1 MTKKKEEIVDQEM
14 TQQVDES
21 VVKELVAKAKEHDNT
36 LSFDDLQNT
45 LPTNVASGDLAN
57 QYLEAIEKQGV
68 SILFDN
74 ELAQKGLLNTDQ
86 SSDTKAKK
94 SSKKAKQPKNEE
106 KSDSE
111 LKTDA
116 AEATPDEGVAVKSK
130 KSSKKSTKT
139 DESAEVESA
148 ADAAKTSATKKKSSS
163 KKSAAKQA
171 ESVETAEII
180 GETQDSADVE
190 KPAKKSAKKT
200 AKTEAA
206 ETVGEK
212 KAKKSSQKAKKA
224 EKVEDVAEKVE
235 VKADDEAALSVDA
248 KIKLA
253 MEKHTETA
261 GEEGEATKKPKKTTK
276 KAEKKTLEKASK
288 KADKHEEKAE
298 IAADETVVAQ
308 PVEEK
313 AEVTADATVVV
324 VAETQPV
331 EAKAESAEKSEKP
344 AKKATKKASKKGAKA
359 EEKTEIAADETVVAP
374 VEAQPVEEKAESE
387 EKAEKPAKKAT
398 KKASKK
404 VAKAEEKGD
413 GEVEESAVVAGEA
426 EKKTAKKSSKSKR
439 AEEKSKDDDKSVE
452 KKAKKAEKATKSTKK
467 ADKEAESD
475 AVAEAKPAKKAS
487 KADKAEKT
495 EKAEAKPAKKSSKKS
510 TAKPEAA
517 ESIKETAKSSS
528 EKSTKRMG
536 APLPDVTK
544 FVPNA
549 KPPKPLESD
558 PELKDTGVESLDRM
572 FDPNKGMAGGKGL
585 SDLDPDDI
593 DPTDIDPTDIDDDD
607 LAGDDFD
614 VDDMSDSGVEIGNA
628 TFEDEVEAAGD
639 DDYGL
644 LDDADREDV
653 DGDSEGLEDGDE
665 EMGDEAEAETGA
677 ATSPEVDDDA
687 SKDSDKNAD
696 PVRRY
701 LTQTGNVPLLSRDG
715 EVEIAKRVEDGEQN
729 VLNVL
734 LQSAFGVREIIG
746 IADSVE
752 RGKLKMQDVLRDYE
766 TDYAGEDRPESDIR
780 GEFLEHVECMRE
792 INRNVI
798 RLKEKLEH
806 AHGIS
811 AIYVQ
816 RLRSD
821 LMRNQ
826 RALYELALHVRLS
839 KKLSERLVHKLKTMI
854 EKLDSATREIAR
866 CEKESG
872 STAQEIVRIRME
884 IQANPKDT
892 QKILMGKR
900 FNEARVF
907 AYNETIMAHMREI
920 ESIESDTH
928 ISSDALH
935 RTYQRVQQGQRIA
948 EIAKSELIKANL
960 RLVVSIAKKYTNRGL
975 QFLDLIQEGNIG
987 LMKAVDKFEYKRG
1000 YKFSTYATWWIRQ
1013 AITRAIAD
1021 QARTIRIPVHMIETI
1036 NKLIRTSRSLVQDLG
1051 REPTPEEI
1059 ADKMDLP
1066 VEKVR
1071 KVLKIGKEPISLET
1085 PIGEEEDSHLGDFIE
1100 DKSVISPA
1108 EAVISRNLAEQ
1119 TRKVLA
1125 TLTPREEKV
1134 LRMRFGIGEKSDHT
1148 LEEVGQD
1155 FDVTRERIRQIE
1167 AKALRKL
1174 RHPTRSKQLKPFVE
1188 N

>member
-86 SSDTKAKK
+86 SSNTKAKK
-94 SSKKAKQPKNEE
+94 SSKKAKQPKKEE

-116 AEATPDEGVAVKSK
+116 AEATADEGVAAKSK

-139 DESAEVESA
+139 DESAEAGTV
-148 ADAAKTSATKKKSSS
+148 ADEAKTGATKKKSSS

-180 GETQDSADVE
+180 GETQDSADAE

-212 KAKKSSQKAKKA
+212 KSKKSSQKAKKA
-224 EKVEDVAEKVE
+224 EKVDEVAEKVE

-253 MEKHTETA
+253 MEKHIETA

-276 KAEKKTLEKASK
+276 KAEKKALEKASN
-288 KADKHEEKAE
+288 KADKSEEKVE
-298 IAADETVVAQ
+298 IAADEA
-308 PVEEK
+308 
-313 AEVTADATVVV
+313 VVV

-331 EAKAESAEKSEKP
+331 EAKSKSAEKAEKP
-344 AKKATKKASKKGAKA
+344 AKKATKKAEKKALEKASKKVDKP
-359 EEKTEIAADETVVAP
+359 EEKTEVAADE
-374 VEAQPVEEKAESE
+374 VEVKAESE

-398 KKASKK
+398 KKPSKK
-404 VAKAEEKGD
+404 GAKAEEKGD
-413 GEVEESAVVAGEA
+413 GEAEESAVVAGDGEA
-426 EKKTAKKSSKSKR
+426 EKKTAKKSSKSKK
-439 AEEKSKDDDKSVE
+439 AEEKSNDDDKNVE
-452 KKAKKAEKATKSTKK
+452 EKAKKAEKATKSTKK
-467 ADKEAESD
+467 SDKEAESD
-475 AVAEAKPAKKAS
+475 AEAKPAKKAS

-510 TAKPEAA
+510 TAKADAA
-517 ESIKETAKSSS
+517 DNIKETAKSSS

-653 DGDSEGLEDGDE
+653 DGDSDGLEEGDE

-677 ATSPEVDDDA
+677 ATSPEADDDA

-746 IADSVE
+746 IADSVD

-766 TDYAGEDRPESDIR
+766 TDYAGEDRPESEIR
-780 GEFLEHVECMRE
+780 AEFLAHVECMRE
-792 INRNVI
+792 INCNVI

>member
-94 SSKKAKQPKNEE
+94 SSKKAKQPKKEE

-116 AEATPDEGVAVKSK
+116 AEATADEGVAAKGK

-139 DESAEVESA
+139 DESVEA
-148 ADAAKTSATKKKSSS
+148 GTVADEAKTGATKKKSSS
-163 KKSAAKQA
+163 KKSAAKQS

-180 GETQDSADVE
+180 GETQDSADAE

-212 KAKKSSQKAKKA
+212 KSKKSSQKAKKA
-224 EKVEDVAEKVE
+224 EKVDEVAEKVE

-253 MEKHTETA
+253 MEKHIETA

-276 KAEKKTLEKASK
+276 KAEKKALEKASN
-288 KADKHEEKAE
+288 KADKSEEKAE
-298 IAADETVVAQ
+298 I
-308 PVEEK
+308 
-313 AEVTADATVVV
+313 TADATVVV

-331 EAKAESAEKSEKP
+331 EAKSKSAEKAEKP
-344 AKKATKKASKKGAKA
+344 AKKATKKAEKKALEKASKKVDKP
-359 EEKTEIAADETVVAP
+359 EEKTEVAADE
-374 VEAQPVEEKAESE
+374 VEVKAESE

-398 KKASKK
+398 NKPSKK
-404 VAKAEEKGD
+404 GAKAEEKGD
-413 GEVEESAVVAGEA
+413 GEAEESAVVAGDGEA
-426 EKKTAKKSSKSKR
+426 EKKTAKKSSKSKK
-439 AEEKSKDDDKSVE
+439 AEEKSNDDDKNVE
-452 KKAKKAEKATKSTKK
+452 EKAKKAEKATKSTKK
-467 ADKEAESD
+467 SDKEAESD
-475 AVAEAKPAKKAS
+475 AEAKPAKKAS

-510 TAKPEAA
+510 TAKADA
-517 ESIKETAKSSS
+517 VDNIKETAKSSS

-653 DGDSEGLEDGDE
+653 DGDSDGLEEGDE

-677 ATSPEVDDDA
+677 ATSPEADDDA

-746 IADSVE
+746 IADSVD

-766 TDYAGEDRPESDIR
+766 TDYAGEDRPESEIR
-780 GEFLEHVECMRE
+780 AEFLAHVECMRE
-792 INRNVI
+792 INCNVI

>member
-94 SSKKAKQPKNEE
+94 SSKKAKQPKKEE

-116 AEATPDEGVAVKSK
+116 AEATADEGVAAKGK

-139 DESAEVESA
+139 DESAEAGTVTDE
-148 ADAAKTSATKKKSSS
+148 AKTGATKKKSSS
-163 KKSAAKQA
+163 KKSAAKQS

-180 GETQDSADVE
+180 GETQDSADAE

-212 KAKKSSQKAKKA
+212 KSKKSSQKAKKA
-224 EKVEDVAEKVE
+224 EKVDEVAEKIE

-253 MEKHTETA
+253 MEKHIETA
-261 GEEGEATKKPKKTTK
+261 GEEGEATKKPKKATK
-276 KAEKKTLEKASK
+276 KAEKKALEKASN
-288 KADKHEEKAE
+288 KADKSEEKAE
-298 IAADETVVAQ
+298 I
-308 PVEEK
+308 
-313 AEVTADATVVV
+313 TADATVVV

-331 EAKAESAEKSEKP
+331 EAKSKSAEKAEKP
-344 AKKATKKASKKGAKA
+344 AKKATKKAEKNALEKASKKVDKP
-359 EEKTEIAADETVVAP
+359 EEKTEVAADE
-374 VEAQPVEEKAESE
+374 VEAKAESE

-398 KKASKK
+398 NKPSKK
-404 VAKAEEKGD
+404 GAKAEEKGD
-413 GEVEESAVVAGEA
+413 GEAEESAVVAGDGEA
-426 EKKTAKKSSKSKR
+426 EKKTAKKSSKSKK
-439 AEEKSKDDDKSVE
+439 AEEKSNDDDKNVE
-452 KKAKKAEKATKSTKK
+452 EKAKKAEKATKSTKK
-467 ADKEAESD
+467 SDKEAESD
-475 AVAEAKPAKKAS
+475 AEAKPAKKAS

-510 TAKPEAA
+510 TAKADAA
-517 ESIKETAKSSS
+517 DNIKETAKSSS

-653 DGDSEGLEDGDE
+653 DGDSDGLEEGDE

-677 ATSPEVDDDA
+677 ATSPEADDDA

-746 IADSVE
+746 IADSVD

-766 TDYAGEDRPESDIR
+766 TDYAGEDRPESEIR
-780 GEFLEHVECMRE
+780 AEFLAHVECMRE
-792 INRNVI
+792 INCNVI

>member
-94 SSKKAKQPKNEE
+94 SSKKAKQPKKEE

-116 AEATPDEGVAVKSK
+116 AEATADEGVAAKSK

-139 DESAEVESA
+139 DESVEA
-148 ADAAKTSATKKKSSS
+148 GTVADEAKTGATKKKSSS
-163 KKSAAKQA
+163 KKSAAKQS

-180 GETQDSADVE
+180 GETQDSADAE

-212 KAKKSSQKAKKA
+212 KSKKSSQKAKKA
-224 EKVEDVAEKVE
+224 EKVDEVAEKVE

-253 MEKHTETA
+253 MEKHIETA

-276 KAEKKTLEKASK
+276 KAEKKALEKASN
-288 KADKHEEKAE
+288 KADKSEEKVE
-298 IAADETVVAQ
+298 IAADEA
-308 PVEEK
+308 
-313 AEVTADATVVV
+313 VVV

-331 EAKAESAEKSEKP
+331 EAKSKSAEKAEKP
-344 AKKATKKASKKGAKA
+344 AKKATKKAEKKALEKASKKVDKP
-359 EEKTEIAADETVVAP
+359 EEKTEVAADE
-374 VEAQPVEEKAESE
+374 VEVKAESE

-398 KKASKK
+398 KKPSKK
-404 VAKAEEKGD
+404 GAKAEEKGD
-413 GEVEESAVVAGEA
+413 GEAEESAVVAGDGEA
-426 EKKTAKKSSKSKR
+426 EKKTAKKSSKSKK
-439 AEEKSKDDDKSVE
+439 AEEKSNDDDKNVE
-452 KKAKKAEKATKSTKK
+452 EMAKKAEKATKSTKK
-467 ADKEAESD
+467 SDKEAESD
-475 AVAEAKPAKKAS
+475 AEAKPAKKAS

-510 TAKPEAA
+510 TAKADAA
-517 ESIKETAKSSS
+517 DNIKETAKSSS

-653 DGDSEGLEDGDE
+653 DGDSDGLEEGDE

-677 ATSPEVDDDA
+677 ATSPEADDDA

-746 IADSVE
+746 IADSVD

-766 TDYAGEDRPESDIR
+766 TDYAGEDRPESEIR
-780 GEFLEHVECMRE
+780 AEFLAHVECMRE
-792 INRNVI
+792 INCNVI

>member
-94 SSKKAKQPKNEE
+94 SSKKAKQPKKEE

-116 AEATPDEGVAVKSK
+116 AEATADEGVAAKSK

-139 DESAEVESA
+139 DESVEA
-148 ADAAKTSATKKKSSS
+148 GTVADEAKTGATKKKSSS

-180 GETQDSADVE
+180 GETQDSADAE

-212 KAKKSSQKAKKA
+212 KSKKSSQKAKKA
-224 EKVEDVAEKVE
+224 EKVDEVAEKVE

-253 MEKHTETA
+253 MEKHIETA

-276 KAEKKTLEKASK
+276 KAEKKALEKASN
-288 KADKHEEKAE
+288 KADKSEEKVE
-298 IAADETVVAQ
+298 IAADEA
-308 PVEEK
+308 
-313 AEVTADATVVV
+313 VVV

-331 EAKAESAEKSEKP
+331 EAKSKSAEKAEKP
-344 AKKATKKASKKGAKA
+344 AKKATKKAEKKALEKASKKVDKP
-359 EEKTEIAADETVVAP
+359 EEKTEVAADE
-374 VEAQPVEEKAESE
+374 VEVKAESE

-398 KKASKK
+398 NKPSKK
-404 VAKAEEKGD
+404 GAKAEEKGD
-413 GEVEESAVVAGEA
+413 GEAEESAVVAGDGEA
-426 EKKTAKKSSKSKR
+426 EKKTAKKTSKSKK
-439 AEEKSKDDDKSVE
+439 AEEKSNDDDKNVE
-452 KKAKKAEKATKSTKK
+452 EKAKKAEKATKSTKK
-467 ADKEAESD
+467 SDKEAESD
-475 AVAEAKPAKKAS
+475 AEAKPAKKAS

-510 TAKPEAA
+510 TAKADAA
-517 ESIKETAKSSS
+517 DNIKETAKSSS

-572 FDPNKGMAGGKGL
+572 FDPNKGMAGGNGL

-653 DGDSEGLEDGDE
+653 DGDSDGLEEGDE

-677 ATSPEVDDDA
+677 ATSPEADDDA

-746 IADSVE
+746 IADSVD

-766 TDYAGEDRPESDIR
+766 TDYAGEDRPESEIR
-780 GEFLEHVECMRE
+780 AEFLAHVECMRE
-792 INRNVI
+792 INCNVI

>member
-94 SSKKAKQPKNEE
+94 SSKKAKQPKKEE

-116 AEATPDEGVAVKSK
+116 AEATADEGVAAKSK

-139 DESAEVESA
+139 DESAEAGTV
-148 ADAAKTSATKKKSSS
+148 ADEAKTGATKKKSSS
-163 KKSAAKQA
+163 KKSAAKQS

-180 GETQDSADVE
+180 GETQDSADAE

-212 KAKKSSQKAKKA
+212 KSKKSSQKAKKA
-224 EKVEDVAEKVE
+224 EKVDEVAEKVE

-253 MEKHTETA
+253 MEKHIETA

-276 KAEKKTLEKASK
+276 KAEKKALEKASN
-288 KADKHEEKAE
+288 KADKSEEKVE
-298 IAADETVVAQ
+298 IAADEA
-308 PVEEK
+308 
-313 AEVTADATVVV
+313 VVV

-331 EAKAESAEKSEKP
+331 EAKSKSA
-344 AKKATKKASKKGAKA
+344 
-359 EEKTEIAADETVVAP
+359 
-374 VEAQPVEEKAESE
+374 

-398 KKASKK
+398 KKAEKKALEKASKK
-404 VAKAEEKGD
+404 VDKPEEKTEVAADEVEVKAEREEKAEKPAKKATNKPSKKGAKAEEKGD
-413 GEVEESAVVAGEA
+413 GEAEESAVVAGDGEA
-426 EKKTAKKSSKSKR
+426 EKKTAKKSSKSKK
-439 AEEKSKDDDKSVE
+439 AEEKSNDDDKNVE
-452 KKAKKAEKATKSTKK
+452 EKAKKAEKATKSTKK
-467 ADKEAESD
+467 SDKEAESD
-475 AVAEAKPAKKAS
+475 AEAKPAKKAS

-510 TAKPEAA
+510 TAKADAA
-517 ESIKETAKSSS
+517 DNIKETAKSSS

-653 DGDSEGLEDGDE
+653 DGDSDGLEEGDE

-677 ATSPEVDDDA
+677 ATSPEADDDA

-746 IADSVE
+746 IADSVD

-766 TDYAGEDRPESDIR
+766 TDYAGEDRPESEIR
-780 GEFLEHVECMRE
+780 AEFLAHVECMRE
-792 INRNVI
+792 INCNVI

>member
-94 SSKKAKQPKNEE
+94 SSKKAKQPKKEE

-116 AEATPDEGVAVKSK
+116 AEATADEGVAAKSK

-139 DESAEVESA
+139 DESAEAGTV
-148 ADAAKTSATKKKSSS
+148 ADEAKTGATKKKSSS

-180 GETQDSADVE
+180 GETQDSADAE

-212 KAKKSSQKAKKA
+212 KSKKSSQKAKKA
-224 EKVEDVAEKVE
+224 EKVDEVAEKVE

-253 MEKHTETA
+253 MEKHIETA

-276 KAEKKTLEKASK
+276 KAEKKALEKASN
-288 KADKHEEKAE
+288 KADKSEEKAE
-298 IAADETVVAQ
+298 I
-308 PVEEK
+308 
-313 AEVTADATVVV
+313 TADATVVV

-331 EAKAESAEKSEKP
+331 EAKSKSAEKAEKP
-344 AKKATKKASKKGAKA
+344 AKKATKKAEKKALEKASKKVDKP
-359 EEKTEIAADETVVAP
+359 EEKTEVAADE
-374 VEAQPVEEKAESE
+374 VEVKAESE

-398 KKASKK
+398 NKPSKK
-404 VAKAEEKGD
+404 GAKAEEKGD
-413 GEVEESAVVAGEA
+413 GEAEESAVVAGDGEA
-426 EKKTAKKSSKSKR
+426 EKKTAKKSSKSKK
-439 AEEKSKDDDKSVE
+439 AEEKSNDDDKNVE
-452 KKAKKAEKATKSTKK
+452 EKAKKAEKATKSTKK
-467 ADKEAESD
+467 SDKEAESD
-475 AVAEAKPAKKAS
+475 AEAKPAKKAS

-510 TAKPEAA
+510 TAKADAA
-517 ESIKETAKSSS
+517 DNIKETAKSSS

-572 FDPNKGMAGGKGL
+572 FDPNKGMAGGNGL

-677 ATSPEVDDDA
+677 ATSPEADDDA

-746 IADSVE
+746 IAKSVE
-752 RGKLKMQDVLRDYE
+752 YGKLKMQDVLRDYE

-780 GEFLEHVECMRE
+780 AEFLAHVECMRE
-792 INRNVI
+792 INCNVI

>member
-94 SSKKAKQPKNEE
+94 SSKKAKQPKKEE

-116 AEATPDEGVAVKSK
+116 AEATADEGVAAKSK

-139 DESAEVESA
+139 DESAEAGTV
-148 ADAAKTSATKKKSSS
+148 ADEAKTGATKKKSSS

-180 GETQDSADVE
+180 GETQDSADAE

-212 KAKKSSQKAKKA
+212 KSKKSSQKAKKA
-224 EKVEDVAEKVE
+224 EKVDEVAEKVE

-253 MEKHTETA
+253 MEKHIETA

-276 KAEKKTLEKASK
+276 KAEKKALEKASN
-288 KADKHEEKAE
+288 KADKSEEKAE
-298 IAADETVVAQ
+298 IAADEA
-308 PVEEK
+308 
-313 AEVTADATVVV
+313 VVV

-331 EAKAESAEKSEKP
+331 EAKSKSAEKAEKP
-344 AKKATKKASKKGAKA
+344 AKKATKKAEKKALEKASKKVDKP
-359 EEKTEIAADETVVAP
+359 EEKTEVAADE
-374 VEAQPVEEKAESE
+374 VEVKAESE

-398 KKASKK
+398 NKPSKK
-404 VAKAEEKGD
+404 GAKAEEKGD
-413 GEVEESAVVAGEA
+413 GEAEESAVVAGDGEA
-426 EKKTAKKSSKSKR
+426 EKKTAKKSSKSKK
-439 AEEKSKDDDKSVE
+439 AEEKSNDDDKNVE
-452 KKAKKAEKATKSTKK
+452 EKAKKAEKATKSTKK
-467 ADKEAESD
+467 SDKEAESD
-475 AVAEAKPAKKAS
+475 AEAKPAKKAS

-510 TAKPEAA
+510 TAKADAA
-517 ESIKETAKSSS
+517 DNIKETAKSSS

-653 DGDSEGLEDGDE
+653 DGDSDGLEEGDE

-677 ATSPEVDDDA
+677 ATSPEADDDA

-746 IADSVE
+746 IADSVD

-766 TDYAGEDRPESDIR
+766 TDYAGEDRPESEIR
-780 GEFLEHVECMRE
+780 AEFLAHVECMRE
-792 INRNVI
+792 INCNVI

>member
-94 SSKKAKQPKNEE
+94 SSKKAKQPKKEE

-116 AEATPDEGVAVKSK
+116 AEATADEGVAAKSK

-139 DESAEVESA
+139 DESVEA
-148 ADAAKTSATKKKSSS
+148 GTVADEAKTGATKKKSSS

-180 GETQDSADVE
+180 GETQDSADAE

-212 KAKKSSQKAKKA
+212 KSKKSSQKAKKA
-224 EKVEDVAEKVE
+224 EKVDEVAEKVE

-253 MEKHTETA
+253 MEKHIETA
-261 GEEGEATKKPKKTTK
+261 GEEGEATKKPKKATK
-276 KAEKKTLEKASK
+276 KAEKKALEKASN
-288 KADKHEEKAE
+288 KADKSEEKVE
-298 IAADETVVAQ
+298 IAADEA
-308 PVEEK
+308 
-313 AEVTADATVVV
+313 VV

-331 EAKAESAEKSEKP
+331 EAKSKSAEKAEKP
-344 AKKATKKASKKGAKA
+344 AKKATKKAEKKALEKASKKVDKP
-359 EEKTEIAADETVVAP
+359 EEKTEVAADE
-374 VEAQPVEEKAESE
+374 VEVKAESE

-398 KKASKK
+398 KKPSKK
-404 VAKAEEKGD
+404 GAKAEEKGD
-413 GEVEESAVVAGEA
+413 GEAEESAVVAGDGEA
-426 EKKTAKKSSKSKR
+426 EKKTAKKSSKSKK
-439 AEEKSKDDDKSVE
+439 AEEKSNDDDKNVE
-452 KKAKKAEKATKSTKK
+452 EKAKKAEKATKSTKK
-467 ADKEAESD
+467 SDKEAESD
-475 AVAEAKPAKKAS
+475 AEAKPAKKAS

-510 TAKPEAA
+510 TAKADAA
-517 ESIKETAKSSS
+517 DNIKETAKSSS

-653 DGDSEGLEDGDE
+653 DGDSDGLEEGDE

-677 ATSPEVDDDA
+677 ATSPEADDDA

-746 IADSVE
+746 IADSVD

-766 TDYAGEDRPESDIR
+766 TDYAGEDRPESEIR
-780 GEFLEHVECMRE
+780 AEFLAHVECMRE
-792 INRNVI
+792 INCNVI

>member
-94 SSKKAKQPKNEE
+94 SSKKAKQPKKEE

-116 AEATPDEGVAVKSK
+116 AEATADEGVAAKSK

-139 DESAEVESA
+139 DESAEAGTV
-148 ADAAKTSATKKKSSS
+148 ADEAKTGATKKKSSL

-180 GETQDSADVE
+180 GETQDSADAE

-212 KAKKSSQKAKKA
+212 KSKKSSQKAKKA
-224 EKVEDVAEKVE
+224 EKVDEVAEKVE

-253 MEKHTETA
+253 MEKHIETA

-276 KAEKKTLEKASK
+276 KAEKKALEKASN
-288 KADKHEEKAE
+288 KADKSEEKAE
-298 IAADETVVAQ
+298 I
-308 PVEEK
+308 
-313 AEVTADATVVV
+313 TADATVVV

-331 EAKAESAEKSEKP
+331 EAKSKSAEKAEKP
-344 AKKATKKASKKGAKA
+344 AKKATKKAEKKALEKASKKVDKP
-359 EEKTEIAADETVVAP
+359 EEKTEVAADE
-374 VEAQPVEEKAESE
+374 VEVKAESE

-398 KKASKK
+398 NKPSKK
-404 VAKAEEKGD
+404 GAKAEEKGD
-413 GEVEESAVVAGEA
+413 GEAEESAVVAGDGEA
-426 EKKTAKKSSKSKR
+426 EKKTAKKSSKSKK
-439 AEEKSKDDDKSVE
+439 AEEKSNDDDKNVE
-452 KKAKKAEKATKSTKK
+452 EKAKKAEKATKSTKK
-467 ADKEAESD
+467 SDKEAESD
-475 AVAEAKPAKKAS
+475 AEAKPAKKAS

-510 TAKPEAA
+510 TAKADAA
-517 ESIKETAKSSS
+517 DNIKETAKSSS

-653 DGDSEGLEDGDE
+653 DGDSDGLEEGDE

-677 ATSPEVDDDA
+677 ATSPEADDDA

-746 IADSVE
+746 IADSVD

-766 TDYAGEDRPESDIR
+766 TDYAGEDRPESEIR
-780 GEFLEHVECMRE
+780 AEFLAHVECMRE
-792 INRNVI
+792 INCNVI

>member
-94 SSKKAKQPKNEE
+94 SSKKAKQPKKEE

-116 AEATPDEGVAVKSK
+116 AEATADEGVAAKGK

-139 DESAEVESA
+139 DESAEAGTV
-148 ADAAKTSATKKKSSS
+148 ADEAKTGATKKKSSS
-163 KKSAAKQA
+163 KKSAAKQS

-180 GETQDSADVE
+180 GETQDSADAE

-212 KAKKSSQKAKKA
+212 KSKKSSQKAKKA
-224 EKVEDVAEKVE
+224 EKVDEVAEKVE

-253 MEKHTETA
+253 MEKHIETA

-276 KAEKKTLEKASK
+276 KAEKKALEKASN
-288 KADKHEEKAE
+288 KADKSEEKAE
-298 IAADETVVAQ
+298 IAADETVV
-308 PVEEK
+308 
-313 AEVTADATVVV
+313 

-331 EAKAESAEKSEKP
+331 EAKSKSAEKAEKP
-344 AKKATKKASKKGAKA
+344 AKKATKKAEKKALEKASKKVDKP
-359 EEKTEIAADETVVAP
+359 EEKTEVAADE
-374 VEAQPVEEKAESE
+374 VEVKAESE

-398 KKASKK
+398 KKPSKK
-404 VAKAEEKGD
+404 GAKAEEKGD
-413 GEVEESAVVAGEA
+413 GEAEESAVVAGDGEA
-426 EKKTAKKSSKSKR
+426 EKKTAKKSSKSKK
-439 AEEKSKDDDKSVE
+439 AEEKSNDDDKNVE
-452 KKAKKAEKATKSTKK
+452 EKAKKAEKATKSTKK
-467 ADKEAESD
+467 SDKEAESD
-475 AVAEAKPAKKAS
+475 AEAKPAKKAS

-510 TAKPEAA
+510 TAKADAA
-517 ESIKETAKSSS
+517 DNIKETAKSSS

-653 DGDSEGLEDGDE
+653 DGDSDGLEEGDE

-677 ATSPEVDDDA
+677 ATSPEADDDA

-746 IADSVE
+746 IADSVD

-766 TDYAGEDRPESDIR
+766 TDYAGEDRPESEIR
-780 GEFLEHVECMRE
+780 AEFLAHVECMRE
-792 INRNVI
+792 INCNVI

>member
-94 SSKKAKQPKNEE
+94 SSKKAKQPKKEE

-116 AEATPDEGVAVKSK
+116 AEATADEGVAAKSK

-139 DESAEVESA
+139 DESVEA
-148 ADAAKTSATKKKSSS
+148 GTVADEAKTGATKKKSSS

-180 GETQDSADVE
+180 GETQDSADAE

-212 KAKKSSQKAKKA
+212 KSKKSSQKAKKA
-224 EKVEDVAEKVE
+224 EKVDEVAEKVE

-253 MEKHTETA
+253 MEKHIETA

-276 KAEKKTLEKASK
+276 KAEKKALEKASN
-288 KADKHEEKAE
+288 KADKSEEKAE
-298 IAADETVVAQ
+298 I
-308 PVEEK
+308 
-313 AEVTADATVVV
+313 TADATVVV

-331 EAKAESAEKSEKP
+331 EAKSKSAEKAEKP
-344 AKKATKKASKKGAKA
+344 AKKATKKAEKKALEKASKKVDKP
-359 EEKTEIAADETVVAP
+359 EEKTEVAADE
-374 VEAQPVEEKAESE
+374 VEVKAESE

-398 KKASKK
+398 NKPSKK
-404 VAKAEEKGD
+404 GAKAEEKGD
-413 GEVEESAVVAGEA
+413 GEAEESAVVAGDGEA
-426 EKKTAKKSSKSKR
+426 EKKTAKKSSKSKK
-439 AEEKSKDDDKSVE
+439 AEEKSNDDDKNVE
-452 KKAKKAEKATKSTKK
+452 EKAKKAEKATKSTKK
-467 ADKEAESD
+467 SDKEAESD
-475 AVAEAKPAKKAS
+475 AEAKPAKKAS

-510 TAKPEAA
+510 TAKADAA
-517 ESIKETAKSSS
+517 DNIKETAKSSS

-653 DGDSEGLEDGDE
+653 DGDSDGLEEGDE

-677 ATSPEVDDDA
+677 ATSPEADDDA

-746 IADSVE
+746 IADSVD

-766 TDYAGEDRPESDIR
+766 TDYAGEDRPESEIR
-780 GEFLEHVECMRE
+780 AEFLAHVECMRE
-792 INRNVI
+792 INCNVI

>member
-94 SSKKAKQPKNEE
+94 SSKKAKQPKKEE

-116 AEATPDEGVAVKSK
+116 AEATADEGVAAKSK

-139 DESAEVESA
+139 DESAEAGTV
-148 ADAAKTSATKKKSSS
+148 ADEAKTGATKKKSSS

-180 GETQDSADVE
+180 GETQDSADAE

-212 KAKKSSQKAKKA
+212 KSKKSSQKAKKA
-224 EKVEDVAEKVE
+224 EKVDEVAEKVE

-253 MEKHTETA
+253 MEKHIETA

-276 KAEKKTLEKASK
+276 KAEKKALEKASN
-288 KADKHEEKAE
+288 KADKSEEKAE
-298 IAADETVVAQ
+298 I
-308 PVEEK
+308 
-313 AEVTADATVVV
+313 TADATVVV

-331 EAKAESAEKSEKP
+331 EAKSKSAEKAEKP
-344 AKKATKKASKKGAKA
+344 AKKATKKAEKKALEKASKKVDKP
-359 EEKTEIAADETVVAP
+359 EEKTEVAADE
-374 VEAQPVEEKAESE
+374 VEVKAESE

-398 KKASKK
+398 KKPSKK
-404 VAKAEEKGD
+404 GAKAEEKGD
-413 GEVEESAVVAGEA
+413 GEAEESAVVAGDGEA
-426 EKKTAKKSSKSKR
+426 EKKTAKKSSKSKK
-439 AEEKSKDDDKSVE
+439 AEEKSNDDDKNVE
-452 KKAKKAEKATKSTKK
+452 EKAKKAEKATKSTKK
-467 ADKEAESD
+467 SDKEAESD
-475 AVAEAKPAKKAS
+475 AEAKPAKKAS

-510 TAKPEAA
+510 TAKADAA
-517 ESIKETAKSSS
+517 DNIKETAKSSS

-653 DGDSEGLEDGDE
+653 DGDSDGLEEGDE

-677 ATSPEVDDDA
+677 ATSPEADDDA

-746 IADSVE
+746 IADSVD

-766 TDYAGEDRPESDIR
+766 TDYAGEDRPESEIR
-780 GEFLEHVECMRE
+780 AEFLAHVECMRE
-792 INRNVI
+792 INCNVI

>member
-94 SSKKAKQPKNEE
+94 SSKKAKQPKKEE

-116 AEATPDEGVAVKSK
+116 AEATADEGVAAKSK

-139 DESAEVESA
+139 DESVEA
-148 ADAAKTSATKKKSSS
+148 GTVADEAKTGATKKKSSS
-163 KKSAAKQA
+163 KKSAAKQS

-180 GETQDSADVE
+180 GETQDSADAE

-212 KAKKSSQKAKKA
+212 KSKKSSQKAKKA
-224 EKVEDVAEKVE
+224 EKVDEVAEKVE

-276 KAEKKTLEKASK
+276 KAEKKALEKASN
-288 KADKHEEKAE
+288 KADKSEEKVE
-298 IAADETVVAQ
+298 IAADEA
-308 PVEEK
+308 
-313 AEVTADATVVV
+313 VVV

-331 EAKAESAEKSEKP
+331 EAKSKSAEKAEKP
-344 AKKATKKASKKGAKA
+344 AKKATKKAEKKALEKASKKVDKP
-359 EEKTEIAADETVVAP
+359 EEKTEVAADEA
-374 VEAQPVEEKAESE
+374 EAKAESE

-398 KKASKK
+398 NKPSKK
-404 VAKAEEKGD
+404 GAKAEEKGD
-413 GEVEESAVVAGEA
+413 GEAEESAVVAGDGEA
-426 EKKTAKKSSKSKR
+426 EKKTAKKSSKSKK
-439 AEEKSKDDDKSVE
+439 AEEKSNDDDKNVE
-452 KKAKKAEKATKSTKK
+452 EKAKKAEKATKSTKK
-467 ADKEAESD
+467 SDKEAESD
-475 AVAEAKPAKKAS
+475 AEAKPAKKAS

-510 TAKPEAA
+510 TAKADAA
-517 ESIKETAKSSS
+517 DNIKETAKSSS

-653 DGDSEGLEDGDE
+653 DGDSDGLEEGDE

-677 ATSPEVDDDA
+677 ATSPEADDDA

-746 IADSVE
+746 IADSVD

-766 TDYAGEDRPESDIR
+766 TDYAGEDRPESEIR
-780 GEFLEHVECMRE
+780 AEFLAHVECMRE
-792 INRNVI
+792 INCNVI

>member
-94 SSKKAKQPKNEE
+94 SSKKAKQPKKEE

-116 AEATPDEGVAVKSK
+116 AEATADEGVAAKSK

-139 DESAEVESA
+139 DESAEAGTV
-148 ADAAKTSATKKKSSS
+148 ADEAKTGATKKKSSS

-180 GETQDSADVE
+180 GETQDSADAE

-212 KAKKSSQKAKKA
+212 KSKKSSQKAKKA
-224 EKVEDVAEKVE
+224 EKVDEVAEKVE

-253 MEKHTETA
+253 MEKHIETA

-276 KAEKKTLEKASK
+276 KAEKKALEKASN
-288 KADKHEEKAE
+288 KADKSEEKAE
-298 IAADETVVAQ
+298 I
-308 PVEEK
+308 
-313 AEVTADATVVV
+313 TADATVVV

-331 EAKAESAEKSEKP
+331 EAKSKSAEKAEKP
-344 AKKATKKASKKGAKA
+344 AKKATKKAEKKALEKASKKVDKP
-359 EEKTEIAADETVVAP
+359 EEKTEVAADE
-374 VEAQPVEEKAESE
+374 VEVKAESE

-398 KKASKK
+398 NKPSKK
-404 VAKAEEKGD
+404 GAKAEEKGD
-413 GEVEESAVVAGEA
+413 GEAEESAVVAGDGEA
-426 EKKTAKKSSKSKR
+426 EKKTAKKSSKSKK
-439 AEEKSKDDDKSVE
+439 AEEKSNDDDKNVE
-452 KKAKKAEKATKSTKK
+452 EKAKKAEKATKSTKK
-467 ADKEAESD
+467 SDKEAESD
-475 AVAEAKPAKKAS
+475 AEAKPAKKAS

-510 TAKPEAA
+510 TAKADAA
-517 ESIKETAKSSS
+517 DNIKETAKSSS

-572 FDPNKGMAGGKGL
+572 FDPNKGMAGGNGL

-653 DGDSEGLEDGDE
+653 DGDSDGLEEGDE

-677 ATSPEVDDDA
+677 ATSPEADDDA

-746 IADSVE
+746 IADSVD

-766 TDYAGEDRPESDIR
+766 TDYAGEDRPESEIR
-780 GEFLEHVECMRE
+780 AEFLAHVECMRE
-792 INRNVI
+792 INCNVI

>member
-94 SSKKAKQPKNEE
+94 SSKKAKQPKKEE

-116 AEATPDEGVAVKSK
+116 AEATADEGVAAKSK

-139 DESAEVESA
+139 DESVEA
-148 ADAAKTSATKKKSSS
+148 GTVADEAKTGATKKKSSS

-180 GETQDSADVE
+180 GETQDSADAE

-212 KAKKSSQKAKKA
+212 KSKKSSQKAKKA
-224 EKVEDVAEKVE
+224 EKVDEVAEKVE

-253 MEKHTETA
+253 MEKHIETA
-261 GEEGEATKKPKKTTK
+261 GEEGESTKKPKKTTK
-276 KAEKKTLEKASK
+276 KAEKKALEKASN
-288 KADKHEEKAE
+288 KADKSEEKAE
-298 IAADETVVAQ
+298 I
-308 PVEEK
+308 
-313 AEVTADATVVV
+313 TADATVVV

-331 EAKAESAEKSEKP
+331 EAKSKSAEKAEKP
-344 AKKATKKASKKGAKA
+344 AKKATKKAEKKALEKASKKVDKP
-359 EEKTEIAADETVVAP
+359 EEKTEVAADE
-374 VEAQPVEEKAESE
+374 VEVKAESE

-398 KKASKK
+398 NKPSKK
-404 VAKAEEKGD
+404 GAKAEEKGD
-413 GEVEESAVVAGEA
+413 GEAEESAVVAGDGEA
-426 EKKTAKKSSKSKR
+426 EKKTAKKSSKSKK
-439 AEEKSKDDDKSVE
+439 AEEKSNDDDKNVE
-452 KKAKKAEKATKSTKK
+452 EKAKKAEKATKSTKK
-467 ADKEAESD
+467 SDKEAESD
-475 AVAEAKPAKKAS
+475 AEAKPAKKAS

-510 TAKPEAA
+510 TAKADAA
-517 ESIKETAKSSS
+517 DNIKETAKSSS

-653 DGDSEGLEDGDE
+653 DGDSDGLEEGDE

-677 ATSPEVDDDA
+677 ATSPEADDDA

-746 IADSVE
+746 IADSVD

-766 TDYAGEDRPESDIR
+766 TDYAGEDRPESEIR
-780 GEFLEHVECMRE
+780 AEFLAHVECMRE
-792 INRNVI
+792 INCNVI

>member
-94 SSKKAKQPKNEE
+94 SSKKAKQPKKEE

-116 AEATPDEGVAVKSK
+116 AEATADEGVAAKSK

-139 DESAEVESA
+139 DESAEAGTV
-148 ADAAKTSATKKKSSS
+148 ADEAKTGATKKKSSS
-163 KKSAAKQA
+163 KKSAAKQS

-180 GETQDSADVE
+180 GETQDSADAE

-212 KAKKSSQKAKKA
+212 KSKKSSQKAKKA
-224 EKVEDVAEKVE
+224 EKVDEVAEKVE

-276 KAEKKTLEKASK
+276 KAEKKALEKASN
-288 KADKHEEKAE
+288 KADKSEEKVE
-298 IAADETVVAQ
+298 IAADEA
-308 PVEEK
+308 
-313 AEVTADATVVV
+313 VVV

-331 EAKAESAEKSEKP
+331 EAKSKSAEKAEKP
-344 AKKATKKASKKGAKA
+344 AKKATKKAEKKALEKASKKVDKP
-359 EEKTEIAADETVVAP
+359 EEKTEVAADE
-374 VEAQPVEEKAESE
+374 VEVKAESE

-398 KKASKK
+398 NKPSKK
-404 VAKAEEKGD
+404 GAKAEEKGD
-413 GEVEESAVVAGEA
+413 GEAEESAVVAGDGEA
-426 EKKTAKKSSKSKR
+426 EKKTAKKSSKSKK
-439 AEEKSKDDDKSVE
+439 AEEKSNDDDKNVE
-452 KKAKKAEKATKSTKK
+452 EKAKKAEKATKSTKK
-467 ADKEAESD
+467 SDKEAESD
-475 AVAEAKPAKKAS
+475 AEAKPAKKAS

-510 TAKPEAA
+510 TAKADAA
-517 ESIKETAKSSS
+517 DNIKETAKSSS

-653 DGDSEGLEDGDE
+653 DGDSDGLEEGDE

-677 ATSPEVDDDA
+677 ATSPEADDDA

-746 IADSVE
+746 IADSVD

-766 TDYAGEDRPESDIR
+766 TDYAGEDRPESEIR
-780 GEFLEHVECMRE
+780 AEFLAHVECMRE
-792 INRNVI
+792 INCNVI

-1000 YKFSTYATWWIRQ
+1000 YKFSTYATWWSRQ

>member
-94 SSKKAKQPKNEE
+94 SSKKAKQPKKEE

-116 AEATPDEGVAVKSK
+116 AEATADEGVAAKSK

-139 DESAEVESA
+139 DESAEAGTV
-148 ADAAKTSATKKKSSS
+148 ADEAKTGATKKKSSS

-180 GETQDSADVE
+180 GETQDSADAE

-200 AKTEAA
+200 AKTEVA

-212 KAKKSSQKAKKA
+212 ESKKSSQKAKKA
-224 EKVEDVAEKVE
+224 EKVDEVAEKVE

-253 MEKHTETA
+253 MEKHIETA

-276 KAEKKTLEKASK
+276 KAEKKALEKASN
-288 KADKHEEKAE
+288 KADKSEEKAE
-298 IAADETVVAQ
+298 I
-308 PVEEK
+308 
-313 AEVTADATVVV
+313 TADATVVV

-331 EAKAESAEKSEKP
+331 EAKSKSAEKAEKP
-344 AKKATKKASKKGAKA
+344 AKKATKKAEKKALEKASKKVDKP
-359 EEKTEIAADETVVAP
+359 EEKTEVAADE
-374 VEAQPVEEKAESE
+374 VEVKAESE

-398 KKASKK
+398 NKPSKK
-404 VAKAEEKGD
+404 GAKAEEKGD
-413 GEVEESAVVAGEA
+413 GEAEESAVVAGDGEA
-426 EKKTAKKSSKSKR
+426 EKKTAKKSSKSKK
-439 AEEKSKDDDKSVE
+439 AEEKSNDDDKNVE
-452 KKAKKAEKATKSTKK
+452 EKAKKAEKATKSTKK
-467 ADKEAESD
+467 SDKEAESD
-475 AVAEAKPAKKAS
+475 AEAKPAKKAS

-510 TAKPEAA
+510 TAKADAA
-517 ESIKETAKSSS
+517 DNIKETAKSSS

-653 DGDSEGLEDGDE
+653 DGDSDGLEDGDE

-677 ATSPEVDDDA
+677 ATSPEADDDA

-746 IADSVE
+746 IADSVD

-766 TDYAGEDRPESDIR
+766 TDYAGEDRPESEIR
-780 GEFLEHVECMRE
+780 AEFLAHVECMRE
-792 INRNVI
+792 INCNVI

-854 EKLDSATREIAR
+854 EKLDSAMREIAR

>member
-94 SSKKAKQPKNEE
+94 SSKKAKQPKKEE

-116 AEATPDEGVAVKSK
+116 AEATADEGVAAKSK

-139 DESAEVESA
+139 DESAEAGTV
-148 ADAAKTSATKKKSSS
+148 ADEAKTGATKKKSSS

-180 GETQDSADVE
+180 GETQDSADAE

-212 KAKKSSQKAKKA
+212 KSKKSSQKAKKA
-224 EKVEDVAEKVE
+224 EKVDEVAEKVE

-253 MEKHTETA
+253 MEKRIETA

-276 KAEKKTLEKASK
+276 KAEKKALEKASN
-288 KADKHEEKAE
+288 KADKSEEKAE
-298 IAADETVVAQ
+298 I
-308 PVEEK
+308 
-313 AEVTADATVVV
+313 TADATVVV

-331 EAKAESAEKSEKP
+331 EAKSKSAEKAEKP
-344 AKKATKKASKKGAKA
+344 AKKATKKAEKKALEKASKKVDKP
-359 EEKTEIAADETVVAP
+359 EEKTEVAADE
-374 VEAQPVEEKAESE
+374 VEVKAESE

-398 KKASKK
+398 NKPSKK
-404 VAKAEEKGD
+404 GAKAEEKGD
-413 GEVEESAVVAGEA
+413 GEAEESAVVAGDGEA
-426 EKKTAKKSSKSKR
+426 EKKTAKKSSKSKK
-439 AEEKSKDDDKSVE
+439 AEEKSNDDDKNVE
-452 KKAKKAEKATKSTKK
+452 EKAKKAEKATKSTKK
-467 ADKEAESD
+467 SDKEAESD
-475 AVAEAKPAKKAS
+475 AEAKPAKKAS

-510 TAKPEAA
+510 TAKADAA
-517 ESIKETAKSSS
+517 DNIKETAKSSS

-572 FDPNKGMAGGKGL
+572 FDPNKGMAGGNGL

-746 IADSVE
+746 IAKSVE
-752 RGKLKMQDVLRDYE
+752 YGKLKMQDVLRDYE

-780 GEFLEHVECMRE
+780 AEFLAHVECMRE
-792 INRNVI
+792 INCNVI

>member
-94 SSKKAKQPKNEE
+94 SSKKAKQPKKEE

-116 AEATPDEGVAVKSK
+116 AEATADEGVAAKSK

-139 DESAEVESA
+139 DESAEAGTV
-148 ADAAKTSATKKKSSS
+148 ADEAKTGATKKKSSS
-163 KKSAAKQA
+163 KKSAAKQL

-180 GETQDSADVE
+180 GETQDSADAE

-212 KAKKSSQKAKKA
+212 KSKKSSQKAKKA
-224 EKVEDVAEKVE
+224 EKVDEVAEKVE

-253 MEKHTETA
+253 MEKHIETA

-276 KAEKKTLEKASK
+276 KAEKKALEKASN
-288 KADKHEEKAE
+288 KADKSEEKAE
-298 IAADETVVAQ
+298 I
-308 PVEEK
+308 
-313 AEVTADATVVV
+313 TADATVVV

-331 EAKAESAEKSEKP
+331 EAKSKSAEKAEKP
-344 AKKATKKASKKGAKA
+344 AKKATKKAEKKALEKASKKVDKP
-359 EEKTEIAADETVVAP
+359 EEKTEVAADE
-374 VEAQPVEEKAESE
+374 VEVKAESE

-398 KKASKK
+398 NKPSKK
-404 VAKAEEKGD
+404 GAKAEEKGD
-413 GEVEESAVVAGEA
+413 GEAEESAVVAGDGEA
-426 EKKTAKKSSKSKR
+426 EKKTAKKSSKSKK
-439 AEEKSKDDDKSVE
+439 AEEKSNDDDKNVE
-452 KKAKKAEKATKSTKK
+452 EKAKKAEKATKSTKK
-467 ADKEAESD
+467 SDKEAESD
-475 AVAEAKPAKKAS
+475 AEAKPAKKAS

-510 TAKPEAA
+510 TAKADAA
-517 ESIKETAKSSS
+517 DNIKETAKSSS

-653 DGDSEGLEDGDE
+653 DGDSDGLEEGDE

-677 ATSPEVDDDA
+677 ATSPEADDDA

-746 IADSVE
+746 IADSVD

-766 TDYAGEDRPESDIR
+766 TDYAGEDRPESEIR
-780 GEFLEHVECMRE
+780 AEFLAHVECMRE
-792 INRNVI
+792 INCNVI

>member
-94 SSKKAKQPKNEE
+94 SSKKAKQPKKEE

-116 AEATPDEGVAVKSK
+116 AEATADEGVAAKGK

-139 DESAEVESA
+139 DESVEA
-148 ADAAKTSATKKKSSS
+148 GTVADEAKTGATKKKSSS
-163 KKSAAKQA
+163 KKSAAKQS

-180 GETQDSADVE
+180 GETQDSADAE

-212 KAKKSSQKAKKA
+212 KSKKSSQKAKKA
-224 EKVEDVAEKVE
+224 EKVDEVAEKVE

-253 MEKHTETA
+253 MEKHIETA

-276 KAEKKTLEKASK
+276 KAEKKALEKASN
-288 KADKHEEKAE
+288 KADKSEEKAE
-298 IAADETVVAQ
+298 I
-308 PVEEK
+308 
-313 AEVTADATVVV
+313 TADATVVV

-331 EAKAESAEKSEKP
+331 EAKSKSAEKAEKP
-344 AKKATKKASKKGAKA
+344 AKKATKKAEKKALEKASKKVDKP
-359 EEKTEIAADETVVAP
+359 EEKTEVAADE
-374 VEAQPVEEKAESE
+374 VEAKAESE

-398 KKASKK
+398 NKPSKK
-404 VAKAEEKGD
+404 GAKAEEKGD
-413 GEVEESAVVAGEA
+413 GEAEESAVVAGDGEA
-426 EKKTAKKSSKSKR
+426 EKKTAKKSSKSKK
-439 AEEKSKDDDKSVE
+439 AEEKSNDDDKNVE
-452 KKAKKAEKATKSTKK
+452 EKAKKAEKATKSTKK
-467 ADKEAESD
+467 SDKEAESD
-475 AVAEAKPAKKAS
+475 AEAKPAKKAS

-510 TAKPEAA
+510 TAKADAA
-517 ESIKETAKSSS
+517 DNIKETAKSSS

-653 DGDSEGLEDGDE
+653 DGDSDGLEEGDE

-677 ATSPEVDDDA
+677 ATSPEADDDA

-746 IADSVE
+746 IADSVD

-766 TDYAGEDRPESDIR
+766 TDYAGEDRPESEIR
-780 GEFLEHVECMRE
+780 AEFLAHVECMRE
-792 INRNVI
+792 INCNVI

>member
-94 SSKKAKQPKNEE
+94 SSKKAKQPKKEE

-116 AEATPDEGVAVKSK
+116 AEATADEGVAAKGK

-139 DESAEVESA
+139 DESAEAGTV
-148 ADAAKTSATKKKSSS
+148 ADEAKTGATKKKSSS

-180 GETQDSADVE
+180 GETQDSADAE

-212 KAKKSSQKAKKA
+212 KSKKSSQKAKKA
-224 EKVEDVAEKVE
+224 EKVDEVAEKVE

-253 MEKHTETA
+253 MEKHIETA

-276 KAEKKTLEKASK
+276 KAEKKALEKASN
-288 KADKHEEKAE
+288 KADKSEEKVE
-298 IAADETVVAQ
+298 I
-308 PVEEK
+308 
-313 AEVTADATVVV
+313 TADATVVV

-331 EAKAESAEKSEKP
+331 EAKSKSAEKAEKP
-344 AKKATKKASKKGAKA
+344 AKKATKKAEKKALEKASKKVDKP
-359 EEKTEIAADETVVAP
+359 EEKTEVAADE
-374 VEAQPVEEKAESE
+374 VEVKAESE

-398 KKASKK
+398 NKPSKK
-404 VAKAEEKGD
+404 GAKAEEKGD
-413 GEVEESAVVAGEA
+413 GEAEESAVVAGDGEA
-426 EKKTAKKSSKSKR
+426 EKKTAKKSSKSKK
-439 AEEKSKDDDKSVE
+439 AEEKSNDDDKNVE
-452 KKAKKAEKATKSTKK
+452 EKAKKAEKATKSTKK
-467 ADKEAESD
+467 SDKEAESD
-475 AVAEAKPAKKAS
+475 AEAKPAKKAS

-510 TAKPEAA
+510 TAKADAA
-517 ESIKETAKSSS
+517 DNIKETAKSSS

-653 DGDSEGLEDGDE
+653 DGDSDGLEEGDE

-677 ATSPEVDDDA
+677 ATSPEADDDA

-746 IADSVE
+746 IADSVD

-766 TDYAGEDRPESDIR
+766 TDYAGEDRPESEIR
-780 GEFLEHVECMRE
+780 AEFLAHVECMRE
-792 INRNVI
+792 INCNVI

>member
-94 SSKKAKQPKNEE
+94 SSKKAKQPKKEE

-116 AEATPDEGVAVKSK
+116 AEATADEGVAAKGK

-139 DESAEVESA
+139 DESVEA
-148 ADAAKTSATKKKSSS
+148 GTVADEAKTGATKKKSSS

-180 GETQDSADVE
+180 GETQDSADAE

-212 KAKKSSQKAKKA
+212 KSKKSSQKAKKA
-224 EKVEDVAEKVE
+224 EKVDEVAEKVE

-253 MEKHTETA
+253 MEKHIETA

-276 KAEKKTLEKASK
+276 KAEKKALEKASN
-288 KADKHEEKAE
+288 KADKSEEKAE
-298 IAADETVVAQ
+298 I
-308 PVEEK
+308 
-313 AEVTADATVVV
+313 TADATVVV

-331 EAKAESAEKSEKP
+331 EAKSKSAEKAEKP
-344 AKKATKKASKKGAKA
+344 AKKATKKAEKKALEKASKKVDKP
-359 EEKTEIAADETVVAP
+359 EEKTEVAADE
-374 VEAQPVEEKAESE
+374 VEVKAESE

-398 KKASKK
+398 NKPSKK
-404 VAKAEEKGD
+404 GAKAEEKGD
-413 GEVEESAVVAGEA
+413 GEAEESAVVAGDGEA
-426 EKKTAKKSSKSKR
+426 EKKTAKKSSKSKK
-439 AEEKSKDDDKSVE
+439 AEEKSNDDDKNVE
-452 KKAKKAEKATKSTKK
+452 EKAKKAEKATKSTKK
-467 ADKEAESD
+467 SDKEAESD
-475 AVAEAKPAKKAS
+475 AEAKPAKKAS

-510 TAKPEAA
+510 TAKADAA
-517 ESIKETAKSSS
+517 DNIKETAKSSS

-653 DGDSEGLEDGDE
+653 DGDSDGLEEGDE

-677 ATSPEVDDDA
+677 ATSPEADDDA

-746 IADSVE
+746 IADSVD

-766 TDYAGEDRPESDIR
+766 TDYAGEDRPESEIR
-780 GEFLEHVECMRE
+780 AEFLAHVECMRE
-792 INRNVI
+792 INCNVI